1 MPRGHYGSFS
11 ERGHGNGRG
20 TYGLATQV
28 GISLFHTVGDRDRA
42 VEQINTEFNVL
53 TSELVQRMGGDPRD
67 FVTDPQKLLDPAVAK
82 RVSAAYEALK
92 RSRYYPF
99 WVGVYEPIYSE
110 WRRFYADQSSWTEFM
125 TNWDEYEHW
134 RDRLMQLR
142 RSVEDQVGPLKSPS
156 PVDLSKTLP
165 GTVIEEAGKH
175 AKRVAEGA
183 EHAAKDTWS
192 MVKVA
197 IYGALAVGGLIAV
210 ASIGSHVRAG
220 TDPAET
226 YYGMLRGRR

>member
-1 MPRGHYGSFS
+1 MPRGYYGSFS
-11 ERGHGNGRG
+11 ERGYGSGRG
-20 TYGLATQV
+20 SYGHAHV

-82 RVSAAYEALK
+82 RVSAAYEVLK

-99 WVGVYEPIYSE
+99 WVTVYEPIYSE

-134 RDRLMQLR
+134 RDRLVRLR
-142 RSVEDQVGPLKSPS
+142 KSVEDQVGPLQSPG

-165 GTVIEEAGKH
+165 GTVIE
-175 AKRVAEGA
+175 
-183 EHAAKDTWS
+183 
-192 MVKVA
+192 
-197 IYGALAVGGLIAV
+197 
-210 ASIGSHVRAG
+210 
-220 TDPAET
+220 
-226 YYGMLRGRR
+226 